1 MTKAA
6 DSVAAS
12 QGVTVDRA
20 TSPLYRLPL
29 TNRLGSEQNKLDAVI
44 SLAVTSAQ
52 IMHLLNDKELFA
64 ALSDPQVIH
73 DVQALS
79 ADPSG
84 QPTAGYGYRQQISTR
99 VYDIRNRIVHMKEGG
114 GRKNQ
119 QLLAPYSRE
128 ARDLAADLR
137 LVRFLAE
144 HAMEHWSTPLL

>member
-12 QGVTVDRA
+12 QGVTVNRA
-20 TSPLYRLPL
+20 VSPLPRPPL

-52 IMHLLNDKELFA
+52 IMNLLNDKELFA
-64 ALSDPQVIH
+64 ALSDPQVIQ
-73 DVQALS
+73 DVQVLS

-84 QPTAGYGYRQQISTR
+84 QPTAGYDYRQEISTR
-99 VYDIRNRIVHMKEGG
+99 VYSIRNRIVHMKEGG
-114 GRKNQ
+114 GRKGQ

-137 LVRFLAE
+137 LARFLAG